1 MNNKIFKKSVI
12 ILSRV
17 STQMQDLTQQTDA
30 VKRLAKLDGYKD
42 NQIIIIE
49 DKESAVL
56 LSEEERNGLNEMKSI
71 IIDNPDKIEVVYAYE
86 ISRISRRTEVNF
98 SIRNFLK
105 DNKVQLKI
113 VTPAITVFDKDWNI
127 SPDAN
132 VMYSLFTALA
142 ENEGYIRK
150 ARLERGRKL
159 ARKQGRFT
167 GGNLLL
173 GYKVSNDRKIVID
186 PVKEKIVLRIFQDF
200 LYEGLSA
207 SKIADNLYKE
217 GILTSRKNRI
227 NRISYILGILRNKSY
242 TGICKEEDFQYPK
255 IISEEMYD
263 LACKKIDGSKSL
275 PRETYNS
282 DTYYAQGIIFDME
295 TGRRLLMKKN
305 KHAYRE
311 FNDSYCIDM
320 NVVDNLL
327 LYCCD
332 WSLKNHTSSDYEK
345 LKVKVQNDIDACV
358 RRINTYK
365 KRLNG
370 NQDKMDKLEERII
383 FGQISDSKSNEI
395 RKKLNQEKK
404 EIINEQNKDKTIL
417 IGLKNN
423 LLQLSEKAEDYTH
436 IDVYKENHARR
447 KELIHKEI
455 EWIQIYKKSTAHYL
469 ANVKYRNPL
478 LDGQIFDLY
487 TKRKDNKIELY
498 GDKLDINIEKIH

>member
-1 MNNKIFKKSVI
+1 MNKILDKSVI

-17 STQMQDLTQQTDA
+17 STQMQDLTQQTDT
-30 VKRLAKLDGYKD
+30 VKRLAKIDGYND
-42 NQIIIIE
+42 NHIIIIE

-71 IIDNPDKIEVVYAYE
+71 ILDNPGKIEVVYAYE

-98 SIRNFLK
+98 SIRNFLR

-113 VTPAITVFDKDWNI
+113 VTPAITVFDKDWNV

-159 ARKQGRFT
+159 AREKGRFT

-173 GYKVSNDRKIVID
+173 GYKVSDRDRKIIVD
-186 PVKEKIVLRIFQDF
+186 PIKEKIILRIFNDF
-200 LYEGLSA
+200 LYENMSA
-207 SKIADNLYKE
+207 TKIADNLYNE

-227 NRISYILGILRNKSY
+227 NRISYILGILKNKSY
-242 TGICKEEDFQYPK
+242 TGICEKGEFQYPK
-255 IISEEMYD
+255 IISAEVYE
-263 LACKKIDGSKSL
+263 LACKKLNESKTL
-275 PRETYNS
+275 PRQTYNS
-282 DTYYAQGIIFDME
+282 DTYYAQGIISDE
-295 TGRRLLMKKN
+295 KTKRQLLMKKN

-311 FNDSYCIDM
+311 FNDSYCVDM
-320 NVVDNLL
+320 NVIDNLL

-345 LKVKVQNDIDACV
+345 LQNKIQDDINACV
-358 RRINTYK
+358 RRMRTYD
-365 KRLNG
+365 KRLDD
-370 NQDKMDKLEERII
+370 NQTKIDKLEERII
-383 FGQISDSKSNEI
+383 FGQISDSKSSEI
-395 RKKLNQEKK
+395 RKKLNLEKK
-404 EIINEQNKDKTIL
+404 EILNEQNKDKDIL
-417 IGLKNN
+417 VGLKNN
-423 LLQLSEKAEDYTH
+423 LLQLTDNEEKYTY
-436 IDVYKENHARR
+436 IDVYKESHKRR

-455 EWIQIYKKSTAHYL
+455 EWIQIYKKDTAHYL

-478 LDGQIFDLY
+478 LDSQIFDLY
-487 TKRKDNKIELY
+487 TKRKSNKIELY
-498 GDKLDINIEKIH
+498 GKILDINIEKIH